1 MYLLPLTKIIFVI
14 DKDCIMKRKLAI
26 TLLESFKKHNTLKYG
41 IESIGLFGSVA
52 RDEAKP
58 SSDVDICIKA
68 KKADMFTM
76 VHIKEELEELM
87 SSPIDI
93 VRVRD
98 NMNPY
103 LKNRIEKEAIYV

>member
-1 MYLLPLTKIIFVI
+1 
-14 DKDCIMKRKLAI
+14 MKRKLAI
-26 TLLESFKKHNTLKYG
+26 TLLEAFKKNNRLKYG

-68 KKADMFTM
+68 EKADLFAMA
-76 VHIKEELEELM
+76 HIKEKLEELM

-98 NMNPY
+98 TMNPY
-103 LKNRIEKEAIYV
+103 LKNRIEQEAIYV